1 MRISELSDRSG
12 VPVATVKYYLREG
25 LLPPGDAISARMTDY
40 GESHL
45 ERLRLL
51 RLLRE
56 VGGVP
61 IARLKAVTRAVDAG
75 DTFHDVFGA
84 AADALA
90 PSPRHPG
97 PHRDEARAQVDSL
110 LATAQ
115 WEVRAASP
123 DREHLAGVLE
133 TVQELLGHPLPDE
146 VLAPYVRAADDL
158 ARWEIAHLDPALGR
172 AGVLRQMAMGQVL
185 LGQAL
190 MALRRLAE
198 ESYSNQRFG
207 RVPSSPE

>member
-1 MRISELSDRSG
+1 MRISELAERGG
-12 VPVATVKYYLREG
+12 VTVATVKYYLREG
-25 LLPPGDAISARMTDY
+25 LLPPGTPVSARMADY

-56 VGGVP
+56 AGRVP

-84 AADALA
+84 ASDALA
-90 PSPRHPG
+90 PEPRPPG
-97 PHRDEARAQVDSL
+97 PQRDEALAQVEGL

-115 WEVRAASP
+115 WEVRASSP

-133 TVQELLGHPLPDE
+133 TISELLGHPLPDE

-158 ARWEIAHLDPALGR
+158 ARWEIAHLDLERGR

-185 LGQAL
+185 LGEAL

-198 ESYSNQRFG
+198 ESYSSRRFG
-207 RVPSSPE
+207 RGPSPRD